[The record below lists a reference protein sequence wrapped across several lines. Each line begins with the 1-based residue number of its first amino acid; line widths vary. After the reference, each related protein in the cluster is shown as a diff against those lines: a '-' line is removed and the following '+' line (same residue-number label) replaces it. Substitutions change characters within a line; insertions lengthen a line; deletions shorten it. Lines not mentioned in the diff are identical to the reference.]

1 MASCYNLDGIKTSLK
16 IEIEEREAILKAWE
30 NVTFPT
36 KKNGEPFAVMSK
48 NINGATYKKA
58 DYGLSANNVELKV
71 VANNNHKWT
80 TDSIDCYT
88 LVRYLKDKSKIAKT
102 ENYMP
107 KELCLEQVYKFDLE
121 DIKEAVNNRI
131 EYLKGYVESLKKQLE
146 IADKAYA
153 GFRKVYED
161 AMAVLGNVT
170 ETKKDEYSF
179 LKSSILDTIKNR
191 YPYC

>member
-1 MASCYNLDGIKTSLK
+1 MANCYNLDGIKTNLK
-16 IEIEEREAILKAWE
+16 NEIEEREAILKAWK

-48 NINGATYKKA
+48 NINGATYKTA
-58 DYGLSANNVELKV
+58 DYCLSANNVELKV

-80 TDSIDCYT
+80 TDSIDCYI
-88 LVRYLKDKSKIAKT
+88 LVKYLKDKNKIAKT

-107 KELCLEQVYKFDLE
+107 KEPCLEQIYKYDLE

-131 EYLKGYVESLKKQLE
+131 EYLKGYIDSLKKQLE
-146 IADKAYA
+146 IADKAYITFKKA
-153 GFRKVYED
+153 YEE
-161 AMAVLGNVT
+161 AMTVLDEVT
-170 ETKKDEYSF
+170 GTKKDEYSY

>member
-1 MASCYNLDGIKTSLK
+1 MSNYYNLDGIKTALK
-16 IEIEEREAILKAWE
+16 KEIEEKEAILKAWE
-30 NVTFPT
+30 SVTFPT
-36 KKNGEPFAVMSK
+36 KKDGKPFAIMSK
-48 NINGATYKKA
+48 NINGATYKVGEYA
-58 DYGLSANNVELKV
+58 LTSDNVELKV
-71 VANNNHKWT
+71 VANNNYKWT

-88 LVRYLKDKSKIAKT
+88 LVKYLRDKNKIEKT

-107 KELCLEQVYKFDLE
+107 KQPCLEQIYKYDLE

-131 EYLKGYVESLKKQLE
+131 EFLKENVKSLKRQLE
-146 IADKAYA
+146 IADNAYTVFRKAY
-153 GFRKVYED
+153 KE
-161 AMAVLGNVT
+161 AMTVLDDVT

>member
-71 VANNNHKWT
+71 VANNNYKWV
-80 TDSIDCYT
+80 TDSINCYT
-88 LVRYLKDKSKIAKT
+88 LVRYLKDKNKIAKT

-107 KELCLEQVYKFDLE
+107 KESCLEQIYKYDLE

-131 EYLKGYVESLKKQLE
+131 KFLKENIESLKKQLE
-146 IADKAYA
+146 IADKAYIA
-153 GFRKVYED
+153 FRKAYED
-161 AMAVLGNVT
+161 AMNVLDNVT

-179 LKSSILDTIKNR
+179 LKSNILETVKER

>member
-1 MASCYNLDGIKTSLK
+1 MANCYNLDGIKTKLK
-16 IEIEEREAILKAWE
+16 NEIEEREAILKAWE
-30 NVTFPT
+30 GVTFPT
-36 KKNGEPFAVMSK
+36 KKDGKPFAIMSK
-48 NINGATYKKA
+48 NINGATYKTA
-58 DYGLSANNVELKV
+58 DYGLSANNMVLKV
-71 VANNNHKWT
+71 ITNSNFKYV

-88 LVRYLKDKSKIAKT
+88 LVRYLDDEKKAKT

-107 KELCLEQVYKFDLE
+107 KEPYLEQVYKYDLE

-131 EYLKGYVESLKKQLE
+131 EYLKGYVDSLKKQLE
-146 IADKAYA
+146 IADKTYIA
-153 GFRKVYED
+153 FRKAYED
-161 AMAVLGNVT
+161 AMNVLDNVT

>member
-1 MASCYNLDGIKTSLK
+1 MASCYNLDGIKTKLK
-16 IEIEEREAILKAWE
+16 NEIEEREAILKAWE

-58 DYGLSANNVELKV
+58 DYDLSANNVELKV
-71 VANNNHKWT
+71 VANNNHKWI

-161 AMAVLGNVT
+161 AMAVLDNVT

>member
-1 MASCYNLDGIKTSLK
+1 MANCYNLDGIKTSLK
-16 IEIEEREAILKAWE
+16 IEIEEKEAILKAWE

-161 AMAVLGNVT
+161 AMAVLDNVT

>member
-1 MASCYNLDGIKTSLK
+1 MANFYNLDGIKTALK
-16 IEIEEREAILKAWE
+16 KEIEEKEAILKAWE

-161 AMAVLGNVT
+161 AMAVLDNVT

>member
-1 MASCYNLDGIKTSLK
+1 MSNYYNLDGIKTALK
-16 IEIEEREAILKAWE
+16 KEIEEKEAILKAWE

-36 KKNGEPFAVMSK
+36 KKDGKPFATMSK

-71 VANNNHKWT
+71 VANNNFKWT

-88 LVRYLKDKSKIAKT
+88 LVRYLKDKNKIVKT

-107 KELCLEQVYKFDLE
+107 KESYLEQVYKYDLE
-121 DIKEAVNNRI
+121 DIKEAVNDRI

-146 IADKAYA
+146 IADKAYTT
-153 GFRKVYED
+153 FRKAYED
-161 AMAVLGNVT
+161 AMAVLNNVT

>member
-1 MASCYNLDGIKTSLK
+1 MANCYNLDGIKTKLK
-16 IEIEEREAILKAWE
+16 NEIEEREAILKAWE

-161 AMAVLGNVT
+161 AMAVLDNVT